1 MLEKELQREVIALAR
16 TLGYKV
22 VHFADS
28 RRQVVKGDRQ
38 ILVGDEQGAGFPDL
52 VLAGR
57 GRLLFI
63 ELKTQTGTV
72 TEKQAEW
79 LERLSETAKVCTGV
93 STFLWRPSHWMDG
106 TIERELGRTR

>member
-16 TLGYKV
+16 KLGYKV

-28 RRQVVKGDRQ
+28 RRQVVKEGRRV
-38 ILVGDEQGAGFPDL
+38 LVGDEQGAGFPDC

-57 GRLLFI
+57 GRLLFV
-63 ELKTQTGTV
+63 ELKTQAGTV

-79 LERLSETAKVCTGV
+79 LERLSETARVCTGV
-93 STFLWRPSHWMDG
+93 QCFLWRPSHWLDG
-106 TIERELGRTR
+106 TIERELRKVR